1 MFSRTLT
8 IARKELLHI
17 VRDRR
22 TLVVMF
28 IIPVVQLFLMGYA
41 ATTDIK
47 RVRTV
52 VLDFDRTPQSREL
65 VETYRAS
72 DYFGIVAFVETEE
85 ELGRWIDRGTARAG
99 LVIPAGYGADVT
111 AGRTAS
117 VAFVIDGSDPNV
129 ANVVLAA
136 SQQVGAAQSVRLVER
151 RLGVSSERM
160 TALEVRPRVWYNPE
174 MKSANFMIPG
184 LIGVILFVLTAM
196 LTALAIVRE
205 RERGTIEQL
214 MVTPIRPVELV
225 VGKVLP
231 YVAVAFF
238 NVLEVLAIGVF
249 WFGVPV
255 HGSVGLLLALATL
268 FLMTTLGIG
277 IFVSSVANTQQEA
290 MLLVWLLLLPS
301 IFLAGF
307 YFPLE
312 AMPRVLQ
319 WFSYAIPLRYI
330 LIILRGIIL
339 KGVGLEVLAE
349 QVVAL
354 VIFGVVIM
362 TFAATRFRKRLE

>member
-1 MFSRTLT
+1 MFGRTLT

-17 VRDRR
+17 IRDKR

-28 IIPVVQLFLMGYA
+28 LIPVVQLFLMGYA
-41 ATTDIK
+41 ATTDIEHL
-47 RVRTV
+47 RTV
-52 VLDFDRTPQSREL
+52 VLDADRTPQSREL
-65 VETYRAS
+65 VEAYRVS
-72 DYFGIVAFVETEE
+72 DYFDIVDYVRNEA
-85 ELGRWIDRGTARAG
+85 ELAHMVDMGTAHAG
-99 LVIPAGYGADVT
+99 LMIPSGYGADVA
-111 AGRTAS
+111 AGRTTS

-136 SQQVGAAQSVRLVER
+136 SQQVGLAQSVRLIER

-184 LIGVILFVLTAM
+184 LIGMILFLLTAM

-214 MVTPIRPVELV
+214 MVTPIRPIELV
-225 VGKVLP
+225 VGKVMP

-238 NVLEVLAIGVF
+238 DVLEVLAIGVF
-249 WFGVPV
+249 WFGVPI
-255 HGSVGLLLALATL
+255 HGSLALLLTLSAL

-277 IFVSSVANTQQEA
+277 IFVSSITNTQQEA
-290 MLLVWLLLLPS
+290 MLMVWLLLLPS

-307 YFPLE
+307 FFPLE

-319 WFSYAIPLRYI
+319 WISYVVPLRYM

-339 KGVGLEVLAE
+339 KGVGLAVLSE
-349 QVVAL
+349 QVIAL
-354 VIFGVVIM
+354 AIFGVVIM
-362 TFAATRFRKRLE
+362 VFAATRFRKRLE